1 MRSGRGAGID
11 PSAHASSGSMRAVV
25 QRVRKASVRVGD
37 EVVGEIGAGLCL
49 LVGVGRD
56 DVEADADGLADK
68 VLGLRIFEDDE
79 GKMNRSLLETG
90 GALLAVSQFTLF
102 GDARK
107 GRRPSFI
114 EAMEPV
120 RANELFERFCQ
131 RCREGGA
138 AVATGRF
145 RAEMLVALENDG
157 PVTILLDTRKTF

>member
-1 MRSGRGAGID
+1 M
-11 PSAHASSGSMRAVV
+11 
-25 QRVRKASVRVGD
+25 
-37 EVVGEIGAGLCL
+37 VGEIGPGLCV

-56 DVEADADGLADK
+56 DAEADADALADK
-68 VLGLRIFEDDE
+68 VLGLRIFEDDA
-79 GKMNRSLLETG
+79 GKMNRSLLESG

-120 RANELFERFCQ
+120 RANELFERYCQ
-131 RCREGGA
+131 KSRDGGA
-138 AVATGRF
+138 RVATGRF

-157 PVTILLDTRKTF
+157 PVTLLLDTKRVF